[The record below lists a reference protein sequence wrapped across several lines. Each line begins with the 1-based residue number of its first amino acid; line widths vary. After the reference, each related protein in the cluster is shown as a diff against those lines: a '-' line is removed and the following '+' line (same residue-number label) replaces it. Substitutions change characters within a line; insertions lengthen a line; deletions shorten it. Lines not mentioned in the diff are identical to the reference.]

1 MGARRYVLRKL
12 LHAVATVLFVLSFN
26 FFLFRILPGDPVALL
41 ARSERLAPADVRR
54 LQAELGLNLP
64 LPQQFAGYVSSS
76 LKGDLGVSLRTD
88 RTVSAM
94 IMDRPW
100 PTVLLVGLGTLF
112 SSLFGI
118 LIGIKG
124 GWDRGSTFD
133 TTSQTG
139 SLVLYAMPEGWLG
152 MLLLL
157 LFSGVLGWFPAGG
170 FETGG
175 ITGISRIVDVL
186 DHLFLPLLTLTL
198 GYVGQFSIVM
208 RSSMIDTTHEE
219 YVLSAR
225 AKGVP
230 ERVVRQGHV
239 VPNAFLP
246 TFTLIFL
253 SFKNRSNAVLFFIE
267 FCPIFR
273 NFAFV
278 FFVDLFSFF
287 NRLALSIYIAHQLE
301 RLIVESTLVRL
312 VSVVLFH
319 CRLIFFVGFN
329 LHHFALGLF

>member
-94 IMDRPW
+94 IMDRLW

-253 SFKNRSNAVLFFIE
+253 SFGFVLGGAVVIE
-267 FCPIFR
+267 T
-273 NFAFV
+273 V
-278 FFVDLFSFF
+278 FSWP
-287 NRLALSIYIAHQLE
+287 
-301 RLIVESTLVRL
+301 
-312 VSVVLFH
+312 
-319 CRLIFFVGFN
+319 G
-329 LHHFALGLF
+329 LGLLTYDAIRTLDYPVIQGVFLVASLAVIVANLVADMTYGYLDPRIRQA